1 MSIIRW
7 DPIGDIARIRNEM
20 DRMMSDLMGG
30 VTGSGW
36 LPAMDICDMDDAF
49 IVKVDLPGISKENVE
64 ITTTEN
70 MIRIKGEARREEH
83 TERRSCFRHERMAG
97 SFERAVSLPAKI
109 KPDETKASFKDGV
122 LEIRLPK
129 AEKTRREE
137 HRVEVESQ

>member
-83 TERRSCFRHERMAG
+83 TERRSCFRAERHG
-97 SFERAVSLPAKI
+97 NV
-109 KPDETKASFKDGV
+109 
-122 LEIRLPK
+122 
-129 AEKTRREE
+129 
-137 HRVEVESQ
+137 